1 MSATIRATV
10 YLLALSHREAQGRLS
25 IVLVEMLYVTLTAG
39 LYAGLQQ
46 RALRIRPH
54 LLGNLI
60 IVAAVPALAQ
70 LFDALAHRVL
80 GAVVPVHAFLG
91 VCLFAAVSALFHLH
105 VMRNGVFL
113 TGCHGRSLPDD
124 FRRIP
129 ALLAAF
135 LLKPVALSARLTRTA
150 PFEASL

>member
-1 MSATIRATV
+1 MSATLRATV
-10 YLLALSHREAQGRLS
+10 YLLALTHHAPASHLS
-25 IVLVEMLYVTLTAG
+25 IVVVEMLYVTLTAG
-39 LYAGLQQ
+39 IYAGLQQ
-46 RALRIRPH
+46 RALRIRPR

-70 LFDALAHRVL
+70 LFDALTHRAI
-80 GAVVPVHAFLG
+80 GAAVPMHAFLG

-113 TGCHGRSLPDD
+113 TGCHGRSLPED

-129 ALLAAF
+129 ALLAGF
-135 LLKPVALSARLTRTA
+135 LLKPFALSSRLARTA